1 MITEQDYNRMVEDCK
16 RIAVDF
22 KKTLKQSSE
31 NLDTTNENYLDEFGV
46 SEEEIYTLFERLK
59 NAMGVKSKLCFFRD
73 NDEEHGRYNEST
85 DTILLPCCICYYLV
99 EDIVK
104 HMAHELYH
112 AFQYNVICKPEYY
125 SYIDS
130 ETIKRWDY
138 EFKHYVSGTKD
149 MQQYLDQEIEKTARN
164 FARLIAEAK

>member
-73 NDEEHGRYNEST
+73 D
-85 DTILLPCCICYYLV
+85 D
-99 EDIVK
+99 
-104 HMAHELYH
+104 
-112 AFQYNVICKPEYY
+112 
-125 SYIDS
+125 
-130 ETIKRWDY
+130 
-138 EFKHYVSGTKD
+138 
-149 MQQYLDQEIEKTARN
+149 
-164 FARLIAEAK
+164 